1 MDTGERETL
10 CSRLWGRFKG
20 QPVRGLRAES
30 AAQLA
35 PRDVINDATSYGVQ
49 IHTADVAPGT
59 LYWQA
64 VKVHHLTPEENG
76 GNHHIY
82 LDVFDPTLGGE
93 PYGGRV
99 QGARL
104 RVTWDGGEQIVTVDK
119 PANEPG
125 TNFPMWKWQ
134 VCAVECLG
142 LSGQDLPSDRVTGMH
157 TGHPDE
163 GSGNTLFHHSFHVT
177 FVKTQ
182 AATQVYTDSVIYG
195 VIHNAAG
202 RTAVLTRGGT
212 EVARQSLGA
221 DEAYRFE
228 GLGAAEYVIGVE
240 GTDFR
245 STATQVNGRDQVQL
259 NLTLVLKQSAISGK
273 VQNGAGREVALL
285 KETTEV
291 ARQTVAEDETYRFA
305 DLAAG
310 VYRVSIP
317 GTQVVSGPLT
327 VNGTD
332 QATADLVAPAAD
344 KPLEHYV
351 LFGSVDLPATRANL
365 LLAQDY
371 LLAFAPA
378 FGFSAAEAQSASAV
392 TIIAKQDE
400 VGAEVE
406 QQLVAAG
413 ASVQRIA
420 GTAEA
425 VAAAL
430 AARISEGRAFGD

>member
-1 MDTGERETL
+1 MDTGERDTL
-10 CSRLWGRFKG
+10 YHRLLGRFKG
-20 QPVRGLRAES
+20 QPARAFRAEA

-35 PRDVINDATSYGVQ
+35 PRDVVNDATSYGVQ

-59 LYWQA
+59 VYWQA
-64 VKVHHLTPEENG
+64 VQVHHLTPEENG

-82 LDVFDPTLGGE
+82 LDVFDPSLGGE
-93 PYGGRV
+93 PFGGRV
-99 QGARL
+99 QNARL

-142 LSGQDLPSDRVTGMH
+142 LSGQELPSDRVTGLH

-163 GSGNTLFHHSFHVT
+163 GAGNTLFHHSFKVT
-177 FVKTQ
+177 FVKAQ
-182 AATQVYTDSVIYG
+182 AAAQVYTDSVIYG
-195 VIHNAAG
+195 VIHNGAG
-202 RTAVLTRGGT
+202 RTALLTRGET

-221 DEAYRFE
+221 DEAYRFA
-228 GLGAAEYVIGVE
+228 GLGAGEYFIRIE
-240 GTDFR
+240 GTSFR
-245 STATQVNGRDQVQL
+245 SAATQVNGRDQVQL
-259 NLTLVLKQSAISGK
+259 NLTLTLQQSTIAGK
-273 VQNGAGREVALL
+273 VHNGAGREVALL
-285 KETTEV
+285 KETIEV
-291 ARQTVAEDETYRFA
+291 ARQAVAADETYRFA

-332 QATADLVAPAAD
+332 TATADLVAPAPD

-351 LFGSVDLPATRANL
+351 LFGPVDQAATRANL

-371 LLAFAPA
+371 LLAFQPA
-378 FGFSAAEAQSASAV
+378 FGFSAVEARSASAV
-392 TIIAKQDE
+392 TIIAKREE
-400 VGAEVE
+400 VGAEIE

-413 ASVQRIA
+413 ATVQRIA
-420 GTAEA
+420 GTAGA
-425 VAAAL
+425 VAAEL
-430 AARISEGRAFGD
+430 AARIRAGRAFNT